1 MSIYIVKNEH
11 NEEISSY
18 TDQQRARFFAEQL
31 QALFGRLYRV
41 EVLTSSSDISVH

>member
-1 MSIYIVKNEH
+1 MSIYIVKNER

-31 QALFGRLYRV
+31 QSLFGRLYRV
-41 EVLTSSSDISVH
+41 EVLTRDSGISGH